1 MPEVTYMN
9 RTLNKI
15 NKIFSDYDTYDNNVE
30 PQAIVGVNTAI
41 YHAVSHLS
49 APNVEVIN
57 HIYRLCVEA
66 RNEYERTKDIEPMKK
81 QLEQIRKSCNP
92 HE

>member
-1 MPEVTYMN
+1 MH

-30 PQAIVGVNTAI
+30 PQVIVGVNTAI
-41 YHAVSHLS
+41 YHAVSHRS
-49 APNVEVIN
+49 APNVDVIN
-57 HIYRLCVEA
+57 HIYRLCVTS

-81 QLEQIRKSCNP
+81 QLEQIRKSCIP
-92 HE
+92 HRS